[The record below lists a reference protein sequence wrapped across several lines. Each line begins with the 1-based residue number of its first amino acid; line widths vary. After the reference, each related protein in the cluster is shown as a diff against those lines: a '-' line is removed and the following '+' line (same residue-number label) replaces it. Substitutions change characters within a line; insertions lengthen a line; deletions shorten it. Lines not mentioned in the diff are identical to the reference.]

1 MSKLQGQSTS
11 CPNSIAQHA
20 AIEALIGDQKSVI
33 EMRETFIKR
42 RDLIVSRLNDIP
54 GISCNLP
61 GGAFYVFP
69 NISDYLGC
77 SFKDITVNLGSDFSM
92 ILLEEESVVSVAGDS
107 FGASDH
113 IRLSYA
119 VSDIDI
125 NIAIDRLESL
135 LKKLN

>member
-20 AIEALIGDQKSVI
+20 AVEALIGDQQSVI

-42 RDLIVSRLNDIP
+42 RDLIVSRLNNIQ

-69 NISDYLGC
+69 NISDYFGC
-77 SFKDITVNLGSDFSM
+77 SFKDKAVNLGSDFST

-113 IRLSYA
+113 IRFSYA
-119 VSDIDI
+119 VSDTDI